1 MKKAISI
8 LFLPILIAT
17 LIFGQSYDVSVTN
30 ISVWIKATDSSGNPV
45 AGLTAADFEIYEDGQ
60 KMTTTCFEETGPD
73 TLNAS
78 TQSEPTEGENQR
90 QSAAKKIAIYLD
102 LYNTNTQEFLSM
114 RPRLQEFLDQVAAK
128 KWDVMLA
135 ALMPNGKLGIIAP
148 FTKDVP
154 AVRASLMKAPA
165 NSQRD
170 TAERSRV
177 REMTR
182 TLEMVLQ
189 TDPRVQDSA
198 LQSAY
203 GLANEYAAVE
213 KSITDYS
220 LAALGGFTDYLTKMD
235 MGEQMIVLFVSGG
248 INIDPGR
255 IYYDM
260 AYRVGELLGFTADPA
275 KFSMSFQASRE
286 SNRDIQDS
294 IKRSIGKMNRYN
306 VTIYAVNTRGMY
318 SSETT
323 SQSPLFNVSDPTLIA
338 DYQDTLGQISEQ
350 TGGLSF
356 ENTRNFKLGF
366 DQIITDL
373 GQQYLICYSPP
384 PHKKPGEYHKI
395 KVVCK
400 KKGID
405 LRYRTGYLDE

>member
-1 MKKAISI
+1 
-8 LFLPILIAT
+8 
-17 LIFGQSYDVSVTN
+17 
-30 ISVWIKATDSSGNPV
+30 
-45 AGLTAADFEIYEDGQ
+45 
-60 KMTTTCFEETGPD
+60 
-73 TLNAS
+73 
-78 TQSEPTEGENQR
+78 
-90 QSAAKKIAIYLD
+90 
-102 LYNTNTQEFLSM
+102 M
-114 RPRLQEFLDQVAAK
+114 RPRVQEFLDQVAAK

-154 AVRASLMKAPA
+154 AVRASLMKAPT

-170 TAERSRV
+170 TADRSRV
-177 REMTR
+177 REMTKACQSA
-182 TLEMVLQ
+182 LEA
-189 TDPRVQDSA
+189 DERVQDSV

-203 GLANEYAAVE
+203 SLASSFATVE

-235 MGEQMIVLFVSGG
+235 MGEQMVVLFVSGG

-260 AYRVGELLGFTADPA
+260 AYRVGEQLGFTSDPA
-275 KFSMSFQASRE
+275 KFSMSFQASRD
-286 SNRDIQDS
+286 SNRDIQNN
-294 IKRSIGKMNRYN
+294 IKTSIGKMNRYN
-306 VTIYAVNTRGMY
+306 VTVYAVNTRGMY
-318 SSETT
+318 SGETA
-323 SQSPLFNVSDPTLIA
+323 SQTPLLNMNDPTLIA
-338 DYQDTLGQISEQ
+338 DYQDTLSQISEE

-356 ENTRNFKLGF
+356 ENSRNFKLGF

-384 PHKKPGEYHKI
+384 PHKKAGEYHKI

-405 LRYRTGYLDE
+405 LRYRTGYLDVQTN

>member
-1 MKKAISI
+1 
-8 LFLPILIAT
+8 
-17 LIFGQSYDVSVTN
+17 
-30 ISVWIKATDSSGNPV
+30 
-45 AGLTAADFEIYEDGQ
+45 
-60 KMTTTCFEETGPD
+60 
-73 TLNAS
+73 
-78 TQSEPTEGENQR
+78 
-90 QSAAKKIAIYLD
+90 
-102 LYNTNTQEFLSM
+102 M
-114 RPRLQEFLDQVAAK
+114 RPRVQEFLDQVAAK

-154 AVRASLMKAPA
+154 AVRASLMKAPT

-170 TAERSRV
+170 TADRSRV
-177 REMTR
+177 REMTKACQAA
-182 TLEMVLQ
+182 LEA
-189 TDPRVQDSA
+189 DERVQDSV

-203 GLANEYAAVE
+203 SLASGFATAE

-235 MGEQMIVLFVSGG
+235 MGEQMVVLFVSGG

-260 AYRVGELLGFTADPA
+260 AYRVGEHLVLHQIRQN
-275 KFSMSFQASRE
+275 FQCLFKSSRD
-286 SNRDIQDS
+286 SNRDIQNN
-294 IKRSIGKMNRYN
+294 IKTSIGKMNRYN
-306 VTIYAVNTRGMY
+306 VTVYAINTRGMY
-318 SSETT
+318 SGETV
-323 SQSPLFNVSDPTLIA
+323 SQTPLLNMNDPTLIA
-338 DYQDTLGQISEQ
+338 DYQDTLSQISEE

-356 ENTRNFKLGF
+356 ENSRNFKLGF

-384 PHKKPGEYHKI
+384 PHKKAGEYHKI

-405 LRYRTGYLDE
+405 LRYRTGYLDVQTN